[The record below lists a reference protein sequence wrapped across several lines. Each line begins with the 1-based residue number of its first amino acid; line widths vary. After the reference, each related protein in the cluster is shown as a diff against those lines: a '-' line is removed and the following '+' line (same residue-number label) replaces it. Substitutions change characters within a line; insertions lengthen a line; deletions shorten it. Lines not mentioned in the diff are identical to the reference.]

1 MIDKLCQEWL
11 DAKMHERSVI
21 ARRREIEDSLVEAL
35 RINDKSEGTK
45 RIESSGYNIAV
56 EFKVNRKVD
65 AKKLIEVAAA
75 NGIGNDILQQIF
87 RWKPEIN
94 MRDWKSADRSIIL
107 ALSNAVTTSEARP
120 SVTITKE

>member
-11 DAKMHERSVI
+11 DAKMHERAVI
-21 ARRREIEDSLVEAL
+21 ARRREIEDNLVEAL

-65 AKKLIEVAAA
+65 GKKLIEVAAA

>member
-11 DAKMHERSVI
+11 DAKMHERAVI
-21 ARRREIEDSLVEAL
+21 ARRRKVEDQLITAL

-65 AKKLIEVAAA
+65 GKKLSEVAAA

>member
-11 DAKMHERSVI
+11 DAKMHER
-21 ARRREIEDSLVEAL
+21 AATTRRREVEDQLITAL

-65 AKKLIEVAAA
+65 GKKLIEVAAA

>member
-65 AKKLIEVAAA
+65 GKKLIEVAAA
-75 NGIGNDILQQIF
+75 NGIGNDVLQQIF

>member
-11 DAKMHERSVI
+11 DSKMHER
-21 ARRREIEDSLVEAL
+21 AATTRRRKIEDNLVEAL

-65 AKKLIEVAAA
+65 GKKLIEVAAS

>member
-21 ARRREIEDSLVEAL
+21 ARRREIEDNLVEAL

-65 AKKLIEVAAA
+65 GKKLIEVAAA

>member
-11 DAKMHERSVI
+11 DAKMHERAVI
-21 ARRREIEDSLVEAL
+21 ARRREIEDNLVEAL

-65 AKKLIEVAAA
+65 GKKLIEVAAA
-75 NGIGNDILQQIF
+75 NGIGNDVLQQIF

>member
-11 DAKMHERSVI
+11 DAKMHERAVI
-21 ARRREIEDSLVEAL
+21 SRRREIEDNLVEAL

-65 AKKLIEVAAA
+65 GKKLIEVAAA

-94 MRDWKSADRSIIL
+94 LRDWKSADRSITL

>member
-11 DAKMHERSVI
+11 DAKMHERAVTT
-21 ARRREIEDSLVEAL
+21 RRREVEDQLITAL

-65 AKKLIEVAAA
+65 GKKLIEVAAS

>member
-11 DAKMHERSVI
+11 DAKMHERAVT
-21 ARRREIEDSLVEAL
+21 ARRREVEDQLITAL

-65 AKKLIEVAAA
+65 GKKLIEVAAA

-87 RWKPEIN
+87 RFKPEIN

>member
-65 AKKLIEVAAA
+65 GKKLIEVAAA

>member
-11 DAKMHERSVI
+11 DSKMHER
-21 ARRREIEDSLVEAL
+21 AATTRRREVEDQLITAL

-65 AKKLIEVAAA
+65 GKKLIEVAAS

>member
-11 DAKMHERSVI
+11 DAKMHERAVI
-21 ARRREIEDSLVEAL
+21 ARRREIEDNLVEAL

-65 AKKLIEVAAA
+65 GKKLIEVAAV

>member
-11 DAKMHERSVI
+11 DAKMHERAVI
-21 ARRREIEDSLVEAL
+21 VRRREIEDNLVEAL

-65 AKKLIEVAAA
+65 GKKLIEVAAA

>member
-21 ARRREIEDSLVEAL
+21 SRRREIEDNLVEAL

-45 RIESSGYNIAV
+45 RIESSVYNIAV

-65 AKKLIEVAAA
+65 GKKLIEVAAA
-75 NGIGNDILQQIF
+75 NGIGNDVLQQIF

-94 MRDWKSADRSIIL
+94 MRDWKSADRSIVL
-107 ALSNAVTTSEARP
+107 ALSNAVTTSDARP
-120 SVTITKE
+120 SVSITKE

>member
-11 DAKMHERSVI
+11 DAKMHERAVI
-21 ARRREIEDSLVEAL
+21 ARRREIEDNLVEAL

-65 AKKLIEVAAA
+65 GKKLIEVAAS

>member
-11 DAKMHERSVI
+11 DAKMHERAVI
-21 ARRREIEDSLVEAL
+21 SRRREIEDNLVEAL

-65 AKKLIEVAAA
+65 GKKLIEVAAA

>member
-21 ARRREIEDSLVEAL
+21 ARRRKIEDSLVEAL

-65 AKKLIEVAAA
+65 GKKLIEVAAA

>member
-11 DAKMHERSVI
+11 DAKMHERAVTT
-21 ARRREIEDSLVEAL
+21 RRREVEDQLITAL

-65 AKKLIEVAAA
+65 GKKLIEVAAA

>member
-11 DAKMHERSVI
+11 DAKMHERAVI
-21 ARRREIEDSLVEAL
+21 ARRREIEDNLVEAL

-65 AKKLIEVAAA
+65 GKKLIEVAAS

-94 MRDWKSADRSIIL
+94 MRDWKSADRSIVL
-107 ALSNAVTTSEARP
+107 ALSNAVTTSDARP
-120 SVTITKE
+120 SVSITKE

>member
-11 DAKMHERSVI
+11 DAKMHERAVTT
-21 ARRREIEDSLVEAL
+21 RRREIEDSLVEAL

-65 AKKLIEVAAA
+65 GKKLIEVAAS

>member
-11 DAKMHERSVI
+11 DAKMHERAVI
-21 ARRREIEDSLVEAL
+21 ARRRKIEDSLVEAL

-65 AKKLIEVAAA
+65 GKKLIEVAAA

>member
-11 DAKMHERSVI
+11 DAKMHERAVTT
-21 ARRREIEDSLVEAL
+21 RRREVEDQLITAL

-65 AKKLIEVAAA
+65 GKKLIEVAAT

>member
-11 DAKMHERSVI
+11 DAKMHERAVI
-21 ARRREIEDSLVEAL
+21 ARRREVEDQLITAL

-65 AKKLIEVAAA
+65 GKKLIEVAAA

>member
-11 DAKMHERSVI
+11 DAKMHERAVT
-21 ARRREIEDSLVEAL
+21 ARRREVEDQLITAL

-65 AKKLIEVAAA
+65 GKKLIEVAAA
-75 NGIGNDILQQIF
+75 NGIGNEILQQIF

>member
-1 MIDKLCQEWL
+1 MIDKLCQDWL
-11 DAKMHERSVI
+11 DAKMHERAVTT
-21 ARRREIEDSLVEAL
+21 RRREIEDSLVEAL

-65 AKKLIEVAAA
+65 GKKLIEVAAS

>member
-1 MIDKLCQEWL
+1 MIDKLCQEWI

-21 ARRREIEDSLVEAL
+21 ARRRAIEDNLIEAL
-35 RINDKSEGTK
+35 RINDKSEGTRK
-45 RIESSGYNIAV
+45 IESSGYNIAV

-65 AKKLIEVAAA
+65 GKKLIEVAAS

>member
-21 ARRREIEDSLVEAL
+21 ARRREIEDTLIEHL

-45 RIESSGYNIAV
+45 RIDHSGFNISV
-56 EFKVNRKVD
+56 EFKINRKVD
-65 AKKLIEVAAA
+65 GKKLIEVAAS
-75 NGIGNDILQQIF
+75 NGIGNDVLQQIF

-94 MRDWKSADRSIIL
+94 MRDWKSADRSIVL
-107 ALSNAVTTSEARP
+107 ALSNAVTTSDARP
-120 SVTITKE
+120 SVSITKE

>member
-11 DAKMHERSVI
+11 DAKTHERAVI
-21 ARRREIEDSLVEAL
+21 ARRREIEDNLVEAL

-65 AKKLIEVAAA
+65 GKKLIEVAAA
-75 NGIGNDILQQIF
+75 NGIGNDVLQQIF

>member
-11 DAKMHERSVI
+11 DAKMHERAVI
-21 ARRREIEDSLVEAL
+21 ARRREVEDQLITAL

-45 RIESSGYNIAV
+45 KIESSGYNIAV

-65 AKKLIEVAAA
+65 GKKLIEVAAA
-75 NGIGNDILQQIF
+75 NGIGNHILQQIF

>member
-11 DAKMHERSVI
+11 DAKMHERAVI
-21 ARRREIEDSLVEAL
+21 SRRREIEDNLVEAL
-35 RINDKSEGTK
+35 RINEKSEGIK

-65 AKKLIEVAAA
+65 GKKLIEVAAA

-94 MRDWKSADRSIIL
+94 MRDWKFADRSIIL

>member
-11 DAKMHERSVI
+11 DAKMHERAVT
-21 ARRREIEDSLVEAL
+21 ARRREVEDQLITAL

-65 AKKLIEVAAA
+65 GKKLIEVAAA

>member
-11 DAKMHERSVI
+11 DAKMHERAVI
-21 ARRREIEDSLVEAL
+21 ARRREIEDNLVEAL

-45 RIESSGYNIAV
+45 RIESSGYNISV

-65 AKKLIEVAAA
+65 GKKLIEVAAS